1 MENGLAPY
9 GADGKKINFH
19 HMLQTQDG
27 PIAEVIQSFHQKN
40 VAVIHINSGLDI
52 PSGINRSQ
60 LSHLWTRFRTNSV
73 QKQLLTGYGR
83 ALSRLAQLS
92 AIQHRSDE
100 PR

>member
-9 GADGKKINFH
+9 GTDGKKINSH
-19 HMLQTQDG
+19 HMLQIQDG
-27 PIAEVIQSFHQKN
+27 PIAEVIQNFHQKN
-40 VAVIHINSGLDI
+40 VAVIHINSGPYI
-52 PSGINRSQ
+52 PSGINRAQ

-92 AIQHRSDE
+92 AIQHSSDE